1 MSKTNDIFLRENLIR
16 SLERRQS
23 LLTTIRWET
32 KQKVEKIIIKESFY
46 KFLSKVDKMKVSDEE
61 RSKIY
66 DFIFCLL
73 NRSADLKTNKKPS
86 SANITSMYWGGNSYS
101 RLSKIK
107 SKKEIIDLIK
117 FLHKEDIPFSSIS
130 SMQSWKGIPNLDELK
145 MFIEFLK
152 NENLFE
158 YLSSIS
164 SMQNWKGI
172 PNLDEL
178 KMFIEFL
185 KNENL
190 FEYLSSISW
199 MQNWKGIPELDEFKR
214 FIEFLKKENISE
226 YFSSISWMQNWK
238 GIPNLDELKM
248 FIEFLKKENIS
259 EYFSSISSMQSW
271 KGIPNLD
278 RLKELINF
286 ARNNQIPFSF
296 VSSMQMWKGIPDLK
310 ILWKL
315 ITEAREKELNL
326 KELSGKQLW
335 VEATLKLVK
344 TAYEQKRKL
353 D

>member
-1 MSKTNDIFLRENLIR
+1 MSKTNNIFLRENLIR
-16 SLERRQS
+16 SLDRRQS

-46 KFLSKVDKMKVSDEE
+46 KFLDKVDKMKVSDEE
-61 RSKIY
+61 RSQIY

-86 SANITSMYWGGNSYS
+86 SANITSMYWGESFYY
-101 RLSKIK
+101 LTKIK
-107 SKKEIIDLIK
+107 SKKEIIDLMK

-130 SMQSWKGIPNLDELK
+130 WIQNKKGIPNLDELK
-145 MFIEFLK
+145 KFIEFLK

-164 SMQNWKGI
+164 SMQSWKWI
-172 PNLDEL
+172 PNLDDL
-178 KMFIEFL
+178 KKFVDFL
-185 KNENL
+185 KKEKLFEYLSSISSMQMWKEIPNLDDLKKFVDFLRNENL

-199 MQNWKGIPELDEFKR
+199 MQ
-214 FIEFLKKENISE
+214 
-226 YFSSISWMQNWK
+226 
-238 GIPNLDELKM
+238 
-248 FIEFLKKENIS
+248 
-259 EYFSSISSMQSW
+259 SW
-271 KGIPNLD
+271 KGFPHLD

-296 VSSMQMWKGIPDLK
+296 VSSMQNWKGIPDLK

-315 ITEAREKELNL
+315 IAEARKKELDL

-335 VEATLKLVK
+335 VEATLQLVK

>member
-61 RSKIY
+61 RSQIY

-86 SANITSMYWGGNSYS
+86 SANITSMYWGTSYS

-130 SMQSWKGIPNLDELK
+130 SMQNWKGIPELDELK

-152 NENLFE
+152 NENFFE

-178 KMFIEFL
+178 K
-185 KNENL
+185 K
-190 FEYLSSISW
+190 
-199 MQNWKGIPELDEFKR
+199 
-214 FIEFLKKENISE
+214 FIEFLKKENLFE
-226 YFSSISWMQNWK
+226 YLYSISWMQTWRW
-238 GIPNLDELKM
+238 IPNLDELKM
-248 FIEFLKKENIS
+248 FIEFLKKEKLL
-259 EYFSSISSMQSW
+259 EYLSSISWMQNW
-271 KGIPNLD
+271 KGIPHLD
-278 RLKELINF
+278 RLEELINF

-296 VSSMQMWKGIPDLK
+296 VSSMQNWKGIPDLK

-315 ITEAREKELNL
+315 IAEARKKELNL

-335 VEATLKLVK
+335 VEATFKLVK
-344 TAYEQKRKL
+344 TAYE
-353 D
+353 

>member
-61 RSKIY
+61 RSQIY

-86 SANITSMYWGGNSYS
+86 SANITSMYWGTSYS

-130 SMQSWKGIPNLDELK
+130 SMQ
-145 MFIEFLK
+145 
-152 NENLFE
+152 
-158 YLSSIS
+158 
-164 SMQNWKGI
+164 NWKGI

-178 KMFIEFL
+178 K
-185 KNENL
+185 K
-190 FEYLSSISW
+190 
-199 MQNWKGIPELDEFKR
+199 
-214 FIEFLKKENISE
+214 FIEFLKKENLFE
-226 YFSSISWMQNWK
+226 YLYSISWMQTWRW
-238 GIPNLDELKM
+238 IPNLDELKM
-248 FIEFLKKENIS
+248 FIEFLKKEKLL
-259 EYFSSISSMQSW
+259 EYLSSISWMQNW
-271 KGIPNLD
+271 KGIPHLD
-278 RLKELINF
+278 RLEELINF

-296 VSSMQMWKGIPDLK
+296 VSSMQNWKGIPDLK

-315 ITEAREKELNL
+315 IAEARKKELNL

-335 VEATLKLVK
+335 VEATFKLVK
-344 TAYEQKRKL
+344 TAYE
-353 D
+353 

>member
-1 MSKTNDIFLRENLIR
+1 MSKTNNIFLRENLIR
-16 SLERRQS
+16 SLDRRQS

-46 KFLSKVDKMKVSDEE
+46 KFLDKVDKIKVFDEE

-86 SANITSMYWGGNSYS
+86 SANITSMYWGESFYY
-101 RLSKIK
+101 LTKIK
-107 SKKEIIDLIK
+107 SKKEIIDLMK

-130 SMQSWKGIPNLDELK
+130 WIQNKKGIPNLDELK
-145 MFIEFLK
+145 K
-152 NENLFE
+152 
-158 YLSSIS
+158 
-164 SMQNWKGI
+164 
-172 PNLDEL
+172 
-178 KMFIEFL
+178 
-185 KNENL
+185 
-190 FEYLSSISW
+190 
-199 MQNWKGIPELDEFKR
+199 
-214 FIEFLKKENISE
+214 FIEFLKKENLLE

-248 FIEFLKKENIS
+248 FIEFLKKEKLL
-259 EYFSSISSMQSW
+259 EYLSSISWMQSW
-271 KGIPNLD
+271 KGFPHLD

-296 VSSMQMWKGIPDLK
+296 VSSMQSWKGIPDLK

-315 ITEAREKELNL
+315 IAEARKKELNL

-335 VEATLKLVK
+335 VEATFKLVK
-344 TAYEQKRKL
+344 TAYE
-353 D
+353 

>member
-164 SMQNWKGI
+164 
-172 PNLDEL
+172 
-178 KMFIEFL
+178 
-185 KNENL
+185 
-190 FEYLSSISW
+190 W
-199 MQNWKGIPELDEFKR
+199 MQN
-214 FIEFLKKENISE
+214 
-226 YFSSISWMQNWK
+226 
-238 GIPNLDELKM
+238 
-248 FIEFLKKENIS
+248 
-259 EYFSSISSMQSW
+259 
-271 KGIPNLD
+271 
-278 RLKELINF
+278 
-286 ARNNQIPFSF
+286 
-296 VSSMQMWKGIPDLK
+296 WKGIPDLK

>member
-1 MSKTNDIFLRENLIR
+1 MSKTNDIFPRENLIR

-73 NRSADLKTNKKPS
+73 NRSANLKTNKKPS
-86 SANITSMYWGGNSYS
+86 SANITSMYWGSSCS

-130 SMQSWKGIPNLDELK
+130 WIQNKKGIPNLDEFKMFIEFLKNEKLLEYLSSISWMQTWRWIPNLDELK

-152 NENLFE
+152 NKNIFE

-164 SMQNWKGI
+164 SMQ
-172 PNLDEL
+172 
-178 KMFIEFL
+178 
-185 KNENL
+185 
-190 FEYLSSISW
+190 
-199 MQNWKGIPELDEFKR
+199 R
-214 FIEFLKKENISE
+214 
-226 YFSSISWMQNWK
+226 
-238 GIPNLDELKM
+238 
-248 FIEFLKKENIS
+248 
-259 EYFSSISSMQSW
+259 W

-278 RLKELINF
+278 RLEELINF
-286 ARNNQIPFSF
+286 VRNNQIPFSF
-296 VSSMQMWKGIPDLK
+296 VSSMQNWKGIPDLK

-315 ITEAREKELNL
+315 IAEARKKELNL

-353 D
+353 N

>member
-1 MSKTNDIFLRENLIR
+1 MSKTNNIFLRENLIR
-16 SLERRQS
+16 SLDRRQS

-46 KFLSKVDKMKVSDEE
+46 KFLDKVDKIKVSDEE

-66 DFIFCLL
+66 DYIFCLL

-86 SANITSMYWGGNSYS
+86 SANITSMYWGESFYY
-101 RLSKIK
+101 LTKIK
-107 SKKEIIDLIK
+107 SKKEIIDLMK

-130 SMQSWKGIPNLDELK
+130 WIQNKKGIPNLDELK
-145 MFIEFLK
+145 KFIEFLK

-164 SMQNWKGI
+164 SMQSWKGI
-172 PNLDEL
+172 PNLDDL
-178 KMFIEFL
+178 KKFVDFL

-190 FEYLSSISW
+190 FEYLSSISS
-199 MQNWKGIPELDEFKR
+199 MQ
-214 FIEFLKKENISE
+214 
-226 YFSSISWMQNWK
+226 MWK
-238 GIPNLDELKM
+238 GIPNLDD
-248 FIEFLKKENIS
+248 LKKFVDFLRNENLF
-259 EYFSSISSMQSW
+259 EYLSSISWMQSW
-271 KGIPNLD
+271 KGFPHLN

-296 VSSMQMWKGIPDLK
+296 VSSMQSWKGIPDLK

-315 ITEAREKELNL
+315 IAEARKKELDL

-344 TAYEQKRKL
+344 TAYE
-353 D
+353 

>member
-1 MSKTNDIFLRENLIR
+1 MSKTNNIFLRENLIR
-16 SLERRQS
+16 SLDRRQS

-46 KFLSKVDKMKVSDEE
+46 KFLDKVDKIKVFDEE

-86 SANITSMYWGGNSYS
+86 SANITSMYWGESFYY
-101 RLSKIK
+101 LTKIK
-107 SKKEIIDLIK
+107 SKKEIIDLMK

-130 SMQSWKGIPNLDELK
+130 WIQNKKGIPNLDDLK
-145 MFIEFLK
+145 KFVDFLK
-152 NENLFE
+152 KEKLFE

-164 SMQNWKGI
+164 SMQMWKEI
-172 PNLDEL
+172 PNLDDL
-178 KMFIEFL
+178 KKFVDFL
-185 KNENL
+185 RNENL

-199 MQNWKGIPELDEFKR
+199 MQ
-214 FIEFLKKENISE
+214 
-226 YFSSISWMQNWK
+226 
-238 GIPNLDELKM
+238 
-248 FIEFLKKENIS
+248 
-259 EYFSSISSMQSW
+259 SW
-271 KGIPNLD
+271 KGFPHLD

-296 VSSMQMWKGIPDLK
+296 VSSMQSWKGIPDLK

-315 ITEAREKELNL
+315 IAEARKKELDL

-335 VEATLKLVK
+335 VEATLQLVK

>member
-86 SANITSMYWGGNSYS
+86 SANITSMYWGNSYS

-145 MFIEFLK
+145 KFIEFLKKEKLLEYFSSISSMQSWEGIPKIDELKMFIEFLK
-152 NENLFE
+152 NEKLLE

-164 SMQNWKGI
+164 SMQSWKGIPELDELKMFIEFLKKEKLLEYLYSISWMQHWKGI

-185 KNENL
+185 KNEKL
-190 FEYLSSISW
+190 LEYLSSISW
-199 MQNWKGIPELDEFKR
+199 MQTWR
-214 FIEFLKKENISE
+214 
-226 YFSSISWMQNWK
+226 W
-238 GIPNLDELKM
+238 
-248 FIEFLKKENIS
+248 
-259 EYFSSISSMQSW
+259 
-271 KGIPNLD
+271 IPNLD

-296 VSSMQMWKGIPDLK
+296 VSSMQVWKGIPDLK
-310 ILWKL
+310 ILWEL

-344 TAYEQKRKL
+344 TAYEQKREL

>member
-86 SANITSMYWGGNSYS
+86 SANITSMYWGNSYS

-130 SMQSWKGIPNLDELK
+130 SMQSWEGIPKIDELK

-152 NENLFE
+152 KEKLLE
-158 YLSSIS
+158 YLYSIS
-164 SMQNWKGI
+164 WMQHWKGI

-185 KNENL
+185 KNEKL
-190 FEYLSSISW
+190 LEYLSSISW
-199 MQNWKGIPELDEFKR
+199 MQTWR
-214 FIEFLKKENISE
+214 
-226 YFSSISWMQNWK
+226 W
-238 GIPNLDELKM
+238 
-248 FIEFLKKENIS
+248 
-259 EYFSSISSMQSW
+259 
-271 KGIPNLD
+271 IPNLD

-296 VSSMQMWKGIPDLK
+296 VSSMQVWKGIPDLK
-310 ILWKL
+310 ILWEL

-344 TAYEQKRKL
+344 TAYEQKREL

>member
-1 MSKTNDIFLRENLIR
+1 MSKTNNIFLRENLIR
-16 SLERRQS
+16 SLDRRQS

-46 KFLSKVDKMKVSDEE
+46 KFLNKVDKTKVSDEE

-86 SANITSMYWGGNSYS
+86 SANITSMYWGNSYS
-101 RLSKIK
+101 YLSKIK
-107 SKKEIIDLIK
+107 SKKEIIDLMR
-117 FLHKEDIPFSSIS
+117 F
-130 SMQSWKGIPNLDELK
+130 LDEK
-145 MFIEFLK
+145 DI
-152 NENLFE
+152 LF
-158 YLSSIS
+158 SSIS
-164 SMQNWKGI
+164 SMQNWK
-172 PNLDEL
+172 
-178 KMFIEFL
+178 
-185 KNENL
+185 
-190 FEYLSSISW
+190 W
-199 MQNWKGIPELDEFKR
+199 IPELDDFKR
-214 FIEFLKKENISE
+214 FIEFLKKENLLE
-226 YFSSISWMQNWK
+226 YFSSISWMQHWK
-238 GIPNLDELKM
+238 GIPKIDELKM

>member
-1 MSKTNDIFLRENLIR
+1 MSKTNDIFLRENLIH

-130 SMQSWKGIPNLDELK
+130 WIQNKKGIPNLDELKKFIEFLKNEKLLEYLSSISSMQSWKGFPNLDELK

-152 NENLFE
+152 KEKL
-158 YLSSIS
+158 L
-164 SMQNWKGI
+164 
-172 PNLDEL
+172 
-178 KMFIEFL
+178 
-185 KNENL
+185 
-190 FEYLSSISW
+190 EYLSSISW
-199 MQNWKGIPELDEFKR
+199 MQNWKGIPH
-214 FIEFLKKENISE
+214 
-226 YFSSISWMQNWK
+226 
-238 GIPNLDELKM
+238 
-248 FIEFLKKENIS
+248 
-259 EYFSSISSMQSW
+259 
-271 KGIPNLD
+271 LD
-278 RLKELINF
+278 RLEELINF

-296 VSSMQMWKGIPDLK
+296 VSSMQNWKGIPDLK

-315 ITEAREKELNL
+315 IAEARKKELNL

-335 VEATLKLVK
+335 IEATLKLVK
-344 TAYEQKRKL
+344 TAYE
-353 D
+353 

>member
-46 KFLSKVDKMKVSDEE
+46 KFLSKVDKIKVSDEE

-86 SANITSMYWGGNSYS
+86 SANITSMYWGNSYS

-145 MFIEFLK
+145 KFIEFLK
-152 NENLFE
+152 NEKLLE

-164 SMQNWKGI
+164 SMQSWKGF

-185 KNENL
+185 KKEKL
-190 FEYLSSISW
+190 LEYLSSISW
-199 MQNWKGIPELDEFKR
+199 MQNWKGIPH
-214 FIEFLKKENISE
+214 
-226 YFSSISWMQNWK
+226 
-238 GIPNLDELKM
+238 
-248 FIEFLKKENIS
+248 
-259 EYFSSISSMQSW
+259 
-271 KGIPNLD
+271 LD
-278 RLKELINF
+278 RLEELINF

-296 VSSMQMWKGIPDLK
+296 VSSMQNWKGIPDLK

-315 ITEAREKELNL
+315 IAEARKKELNL

-335 VEATLKLVK
+335 IEATLKLVK
-344 TAYEQKRKL
+344 TAYE
-353 D
+353 

>member
-1 MSKTNDIFLRENLIR
+1 MSRTNDIFLRENLIR

-73 NRSADLKTNKKPS
+73 NRSANLKTNKKPS
-86 SANITSMYWGGNSYS
+86 SANITSMYWGSSCS

-130 SMQSWKGIPNLDELK
+130 WIQNKKGIPNLDEFK

-152 NENLFE
+152 NEKL
-158 YLSSIS
+158 L
-164 SMQNWKGI
+164 
-172 PNLDEL
+172 
-178 KMFIEFL
+178 
-185 KNENL
+185 
-190 FEYLSSISW
+190 EYLSSISW
-199 MQNWKGIPELDEFKR
+199 MQI
-214 FIEFLKKENISE
+214 
-226 YFSSISWMQNWK
+226 
-238 GIPNLDELKM
+238 
-248 FIEFLKKENIS
+248 
-259 EYFSSISSMQSW
+259 W

-278 RLKELINF
+278 RLEELINF
-286 ARNNQIPFSF
+286 VRNNQIPFSF
-296 VSSMQMWKGIPDLK
+296 VSSMQNWKGIPDLK

>member
-1 MSKTNDIFLRENLIR
+1 MSKTNNIFLREKLIR
-16 SLERRQS
+16 SLDRRQS

-46 KFLSKVDKMKVSDEE
+46 KFLDKVDKIKVFDEE

-86 SANITSMYWGGNSYS
+86 SANITSMYWGESFYY
-101 RLSKIK
+101 LTKIK
-107 SKKEIIDLIK
+107 SKKEIIDLMK

-130 SMQSWKGIPNLDELK
+130 WIQNKKGIPNLDELK
-145 MFIEFLK
+145 KFIEFLK

-164 SMQNWKGI
+164 SMQSWKWI
-172 PNLDEL
+172 PNLDDL
-178 KMFIEFL
+178 KKFVDFL
-185 KNENL
+185 RNENL

-199 MQNWKGIPELDEFKR
+199 MQ
-214 FIEFLKKENISE
+214 
-226 YFSSISWMQNWK
+226 
-238 GIPNLDELKM
+238 
-248 FIEFLKKENIS
+248 
-259 EYFSSISSMQSW
+259 SW
-271 KGIPNLD
+271 KGFPHLD

-296 VSSMQMWKGIPDLK
+296 VSSMQSWKGIPDLK

-315 ITEAREKELNL
+315 IAEARKKELDL

-335 VEATLKLVK
+335 VEATLQLVK

>member
-1 MSKTNDIFLRENLIR
+1 MSKTNNIFLRENLIR

-32 KQKVEKIIIKESFY
+32 KQKVEKIIIKESFH
-46 KFLSKVDKMKVSDEE
+46 KFLDKVDKMKVSDEE

-86 SANITSMYWGGNSYS
+86 SANITSMYWGESFYY
-101 RLSKIK
+101 LTKIK

-130 SMQSWKGIPNLDELK
+130 WIQHKKGIPNLDELK

-164 SMQNWKGI
+164 SMQ
-172 PNLDEL
+172 
-178 KMFIEFL
+178 
-185 KNENL
+185 
-190 FEYLSSISW
+190 
-199 MQNWKGIPELDEFKR
+199 
-214 FIEFLKKENISE
+214 
-226 YFSSISWMQNWK
+226 
-238 GIPNLDELKM
+238 
-248 FIEFLKKENIS
+248 
-259 EYFSSISSMQSW
+259 SW
-271 KGIPNLD
+271 KGIPNFD
-278 RLKELINF
+278 RIKELINF
-286 ARNNQIPFSF
+286 TRNNQIPFSF
-296 VSSMQMWKGIPDLK
+296 VSSMQVWKGIPDLK

-315 ITEAREKELNL
+315 IAEARKKELDL
-326 KELSGKQLW
+326 KEFSGKQLW
-335 VEATLKLVK
+335 VEATLELVK

-353 D
+353 N

>member
-1 MSKTNDIFLRENLIR
+1 MSKTNNIFLRENLIR

-46 KFLSKVDKMKVSDEE
+46 KFLDKVDKIKVSDEE

-86 SANITSMYWGGNSYS
+86 SANITSMYWGNSYS

-117 FLHKEDIPFSSIS
+117 FLHKEDIPLSSIS

-145 MFIEFLK
+145 KFIEFLK
-152 NENLFE
+152 
-158 YLSSIS
+158 
-164 SMQNWKGI
+164 K
-172 PNLDEL
+172 
-178 KMFIEFL
+178 
-185 KNENL
+185 ENL

-199 MQNWKGIPELDEFKR
+199 MQNWKGIPDFDELKMFIEFLKKEKLLKYLSSISWMQHWKWIPELDEFKR

-226 YFSSISWMQNWK
+226 YLSSISWMQTWR
-238 GIPNLDELKM
+238 
-248 FIEFLKKENIS
+248 
-259 EYFSSISSMQSW
+259 W
-271 KGIPNLD
+271 IPNLD

-315 ITEAREKELNL
+315 IAEARKKELDL

-335 VEATLKLVK
+335 VEATLELVK
-344 TAYEQKRKL
+344 TAYEQKRNL
-353 D
+353 N